1 MMCKEKSFV
10 LIIVAVLFALG
21 IYSGIVHAEPD
32 IYTEIRYQ
40 GKPIRDADGKIVRS
54 KRVLSAFKKIHPC
67 PSTMRISGACSGW
80 AIDHVISLDCGGIDA
95 VWNLQWLP
103 DDMKS
108 GSDPHNKDRF
118 ERKIYA
124 AITPFPDTAKCK
136 NEVVK

>member
-32 IYTEIRYQ
+32 IY
-40 GKPIRDADGKIVRS
+40 
-54 KRVLSAFKKIHPC
+54 
-67 PSTMRISGACSGW
+67 
-80 AIDHVISLDCGGIDA
+80 
-95 VWNLQWLP
+95 
-103 DDMKS
+103 
-108 GSDPHNKDRF
+108 
-118 ERKIYA
+118 A